1 MLRYMRR
8 HKQSLL
14 VKGVLGVIILVFIGW
29 GVGSFEA
36 ARQTASVA
44 VVNDESISYTELTQ
58 AHQNL
63 ILAYRELYG
72 AAYSPELAR
81 ELDLQGRALDDLI
94 TAALLI
100 GQAKQLGLQVTDEEV
115 SDSIRSTAIFSPNGR
130 FDKRTYLRF
139 LRFAQISEEQ
149 FVDQQRKLLLTRK
162 VENLVTDGAVVSDA
176 ELSDRY
182 IVDNQ
187 KVNLSYV
194 KLSWEGLRE
203 TVTLTDDD
211 LAEYYEQNSERYKEP
226 ERVEFSY
233 VAYRPD
239 DFTDSTRVTEDDV
252 TQFYERHVTERFTD
266 PPQVQLRQIV
276 LDIPPGASEEER
288 GRIRNRAQQIAEQA
302 ADSDF
307 AALARKHSDHKA
319 SAEKG
324 GDVAWVGRAELQPA
338 LADAAFALE
347 KGAVSEPVELPAAIY
362 LLQAQDT
369 RGSRPRPL
377 DEVRGEIEPT
387 IREGKARELARV
399 AADED
404 AARVAG
410 GATLEELA
418 SARDLDVH
426 QSKPLTVGDFDP
438 EFGPTAPMVDA
449 ALRLKAG
456 ETSDVIETPRGLF
469 LIRLTERRP
478 AIILPLDQARTRVEM
493 DLRAQRAKAAAQTKA
508 EALLKEL
515 EETRDLAALAARERL
530 TVEQTG
536 LFGRSGQAISRLG
549 LGNELP
555 EDAFTLSLAA
565 PVAPRVYVTATGGA
579 VLAVLK
585 EKVDP
590 DLTEFEKTRDTL
602 RDGYLQRKKQALLGA
617 FISQLKQQATIE
629 VRSDFLPQT

>member
-44 VVNDESISYTELTQ
+44 VVNDESISYTELAQ
-58 AHQNL
+58 AEQNL
-63 ILAYRELYG
+63 TRAYRELYG
-72 AAYSPELAR
+72 AAYSPELVR
-81 ELDLQGRALDDLI
+81 QLDLQGRALDDLI

-100 GQAKQLGLQVTDEEV
+100 GQAKKLGLQVTAEEV
-115 SDSIRSTAIFSPNGR
+115 ADSIRSTPMFSSNGR
-130 FDKRTYLRF
+130 FDKRIYLRF
-139 LRFAQISEEQ
+139 LRFAQLSEEQ
-149 FVDQQRKLLLTRK
+149 FADQQRKLLLTRK

-176 ELSDRY
+176 ELRERY
-182 IVDNQ
+182 VVENQ

-194 KLSWEGLRE
+194 KLSWEKLRE
-203 TVTLTDDD
+203 TVTLTDKD
-211 LAEYYEQNSERYKEP
+211 LTEYYEQNSERYKEP

-239 DFTDSTRVTEDDV
+239 DFKDSTTVTEDDV
-252 TQFYERHVTERFTD
+252 TQFYERHVTESFTD

-276 LDIPPGASEEER
+276 LDIPPDASEEER
-288 GRIRNRAQQIAEQA
+288 RQIRKRAEDIAEQA
-302 ADSDF
+302 TDSDF
-307 AALARKHSDHKA
+307 AALARKYSDHKP

-324 GDVAWVGRAELQPA
+324 GDVGWVGRAELQPA

-347 KGAVSEPVELPAAIY
+347 KGAVSKPVELPTAIY

-377 DEVRGEIEPT
+377 DEVRAEIETT
-387 IREGKARELARV
+387 IREEKARGLARA

-404 AARVAG
+404 AAGVAG
-410 GATLEELA
+410 GATLEEVA
-418 SARDLDVH
+418 SAREFDVH
-426 QSKPLTVGDFDP
+426 QSKPLKVGDFDP
-438 EFGPTAPMVDA
+438 EFGPTGPIVDA
-449 ALRLKAG
+449 ALRLKPG

-478 AIILPLDQARTRVEM
+478 ASILPFDQARARVEM
-493 DLRAQRAKAAAQTKA
+493 DLRTQRAKAAVETKA
-508 EALLKEL
+508 EALFKEL
-515 EETRDLAALAARERL
+515 QETRDLAALAAREGL

-555 EDAFTLSLAA
+555 EDAFTLSPAGS
-565 PVAPRVYVTATGGA
+565 T
-579 VLAVLK
+579 
-585 EKVDP
+585 
-590 DLTEFEKTRDTL
+590 
-602 RDGYLQRKKQALLGA
+602 
-617 FISQLKQQATIE
+617 
-629 VRSDFLPQT
+629 